1 MVKPGD
7 KWKNVFNFFTTPKTP
22 ESVSNELL
30 DSLEEG
36 VVVYSSDFQIKKI
49 NKSAEKILKI
59 NSQSIVGKKIS
70 TGDLQ
75 NPELKTLTQLIFP
88 SLAPAGRVLSEPGV
102 WPQKS
107 ELEIGEPSKTLVV
120 SLLKDEAG
128 TFFKIIRDMSDKKSV
143 EKARE
148 DFIAVAAHQI
158 RTPLTALHWGLEQL
172 RGMNQ
177 DQSLSP
183 IISES
188 LSASERTLKI
198 ANDLL
203 DAAQIEDG
211 RLELKTTPLDIKNLT
226 EKIIKQF
233 EGLAKNK
240 KVSLSLNTSF
250 SGLVS
255 ADENQISMV
264 LANLIDNAIKYNLVG
279 GRTEIAIQE
288 EVGMVKFSIK
298 DTGLGISKEELSHLF
313 EKLYRGSEAIRV
325 EPNGSGL
332 GLYIAKNIVERHGGR
347 MGVNSEVNRGTTFWF
362 TLPQYIENTDEGF
375 RF

>member
-1 MVKPGD
+1 M
-7 KWKNVFNFFTTPKTP
+7 FNFFSTPSPTQSASDK
-22 ESVSNELL
+22 LL

-36 VVVYSSDFQIKKI
+36 VVVYGADFQIKKI

-59 NSQSIVGKKIS
+59 NSQLIVGKKIS
-70 TGDLQ
+70 TTDLQ
-75 NPELKTLTQLIFP
+75 NPELKNLTQLIFP
-88 SLAPAGRVLSEPGV
+88 SLAPAARVLSEPGV
-102 WPQKS
+102 WPQRS
-107 ELEIGEPSKTLVV
+107 ELEIGEPSKTLIV
-120 SLLKDEAG
+120 SLLRDETG

-143 EKARE
+143 EKTRE
-148 DFIAVAAHQI
+148 EFIAVAAHQI
-158 RTPLTALHWGLEQL
+158 RTPLTALHWALEQL
-172 RGMNQ
+172 KSSNQ

-183 IISES
+183 IISEA
-188 LSASERTLKI
+188 LNTSERTLKI

-211 RLELKTTPLDIKNLT
+211 RLELKTTPTDLKNLI
-226 EKIIKQF
+226 EKIVKQF
-233 EGLAKNK
+233 EDLAKNK
-240 KVSLSLNTSF
+240 KVSLSISAPSSAMVL
-250 SGLVS
+250 

-279 GRTEIAIQE
+279 GRVEIIIQE
-288 EVGMVKFSIK
+288 ELGMIKTSIK
-298 DTGLGISKEELSHLF
+298 DTGLGVSNEELPRLF

-347 MGVNSEVNRGTTFWF
+347 MGANSEVNRGTTFWF
-362 TLPQYIENTDEGF
+362 TLPINQENTNEGF

>member
-1 MVKPGD
+1 
-7 KWKNVFNFFTTPKTP
+7 VFNFFTTSTAPKL
-22 ESVSNELL
+22 VSDKLL

-36 VVVYSSDFQIKKI
+36 VVVYGADFQIKKI
-49 NKSAEKILKI
+49 NKSAERILKI
-59 NSQSIVGKKIS
+59 NAQLITGKKIS
-70 TGDLQ
+70 TSDLQ

-107 ELEIGEPSKTLVV
+107 ELEIGDPSKTLIV
-120 SLLKDEAG
+120 SLLRDETG

-172 RGMNQ
+172 KSANQ
-177 DQSLSP
+177 DQSLVP

-211 RLELKTTPLDIKNLT
+211 RLELKTAPLNLKDLT

-233 EGLAKNK
+233 EGLAQNK
-240 KVSLSLNTSF
+240 KVSLSLISSSTS
-250 SGLVS
+250 LVS

-279 GRTEIAIQE
+279 GRIEISIQE
-288 EVGMVKFSIK
+288 ELEMVKTSIK
-298 DTGLGISKEELSHLF
+298 DTGLGISTEELTHLF

-332 GLYIAKNIVERHGGR
+332 GLYIAKNIIERHGGR
-347 MGVNSEVNRGTTFWF
+347 MGANSEVNRGTTFWF
-362 TLPQYIENTDEGF
+362 TLPKYIENPDESF